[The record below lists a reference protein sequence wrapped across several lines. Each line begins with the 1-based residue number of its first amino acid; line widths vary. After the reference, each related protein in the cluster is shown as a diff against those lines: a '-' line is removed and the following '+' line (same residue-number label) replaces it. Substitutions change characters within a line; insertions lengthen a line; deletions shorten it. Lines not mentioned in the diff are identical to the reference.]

1 MENNILKVYMLGTFS
16 IEYKGKELVFDR
28 NRASKTTQ
36 LFQLLML
43 HARDGGISKAAL
55 IEALYGRE
63 YVENKNGSLNNT
75 IFRLRKQLKDSGLPE
90 SKYINIQAGMCCWDE
105 NIKVW
110 VDVDEFKKLV
120 RDIRA
125 EKREENRIHLWMLAW
140 KAYKGE
146 FLPDMI
152 GENWAA
158 VENVQ
163 CRDDYFRIMREL
175 CQWLKDKERY
185 EELHRVSHRAA
196 AIYPFDDWQIWEID
210 SLIGMSRYKDGL
222 EVYKNTEKLLFDEM
236 GVAPSARMMEQF
248 QLMGERTSQAAGA
261 LSDIKER
268 LREKKAAV
276 GAYFCPF
283 PSFVDIYHVF
293 SRMVERSGLAV
304 FVMLCTL
311 DYKKESVSEE
321 KERETS
327 ELLRQAIQSSI
338 RKGDFY
344 TRYNKRQYIVMLIE
358 INQENCPIV
367 SRRIEKAFNRITN
380 NKSVQIDFYVASIGE
395 MCEEE
400 N

>member
-28 NRASKTTQ
+28 NRVSKTTQ

-43 HARDGGISKAAL
+43 HAGDGGISKAAL

-63 YVENKNGSLNNT
+63 DVENRNGSLNNT

-90 SKYINIQAGMCCWDE
+90 SKYINIQAGMCCWDK

-163 CRDDYFRIMREL
+163 CRDDYFRIIREL

-185 EELHRVSHRAA
+185 EDLHRVSHRAA

-268 LREKKAAV
+268 LREKEAAA
-276 GAYFCPF
+276 GAYFCPL